1 MPCRQRVA
9 NPLPALY
16 REQKM
21 TTERLIKKYP
31 NRRLYD
37 TEESRYITL
46 SEVKDLVMSS
56 VPFRVLD
63 SQSEADITRAILL
76 QIIMEQEAGGDPLF
90 TADMLQRF
98 IRFYG
103 DTAQAAFTTFLDQS
117 LDLFVKQQRM
127 FTEQMQGVWGGNPM
141 EFWMKLGQ
149 QNMGFWQDMDALY
162 KRSGN
167 KEDPGESR

>member
-1 MPCRQRVA
+1 
-9 NPLPALY
+9 
-16 REQKM
+16 M

-46 SEVKDLVMSS
+46 AEVKDLVMRAI
-56 VPFRVLD
+56 PFKVLD
-63 SQSEADITRAILL
+63 SQTEDDITRTILL
-76 QIIMEQEAGGDPLF
+76 QIIMDQEAGGSPMF
-90 TADMLQRF
+90 AAAMLERF

-117 LDLFVKQQRM
+117 LDLFLKQQRM

-141 EFWMKLGQ
+141 EFWVKLGQ
-149 QNMGFWQDMDALY
+149 QNMGFWKDMEELSRKSAGADENSGD
-162 KRSGN
+162 KR
-167 KEDPGESR
+167 

>member
-1 MPCRQRVA
+1 
-9 NPLPALY
+9 
-16 REQKM
+16 M

-46 SEVKDLVMSS
+46 AEVKDLVMNAIA
-56 VPFRVLD
+56 FRVVD
-63 SQSEADITRAILL
+63 SQTEADITRAILL
-76 QIIMEQEAGGDPLF
+76 QIIMEQEAGGTPLF
-90 TADMLQRF
+90 TAAMLERF

-103 DTAQAAFTTFLDQS
+103 DSAQAAFTTFLDQS

-167 KEDPGESR
+167 TEDPSAKR

>member
-1 MPCRQRVA
+1 
-9 NPLPALY
+9 
-16 REQKM
+16 M

-46 SEVKDLVMSS
+46 AEVKDLVMRAI
-56 VPFRVLD
+56 PFKVLD
-63 SQSEADITRAILL
+63 SQTEDDITRTILL
-76 QIIMEQEAGGDPLF
+76 QIIMDQEAGGSPMF
-90 TADMLQRF
+90 TAAMLERF

-117 LDLFVKQQRM
+117 LDLFLKQQRM

-141 EFWMKLGQ
+141 EFWVKLGQ
-149 QNMGFWQDMDALY
+149 QNMGFWKDMEELSRKSAGADENSGD
-162 KRSGN
+162 KR
-167 KEDPGESR
+167 

>member
-1 MPCRQRVA
+1 
-9 NPLPALY
+9 
-16 REQKM
+16 M
-21 TTERLIKKYP
+21 TPSRLIKKYP

-46 SEVKDLVMSS
+46 AEVKDLVMNA
-56 VPFRVLD
+56 VAFRVVD
-63 SQSEADITRAILL
+63 SQTEADITRSILL
-76 QIIMEQEAGGDPLF
+76 QIIMEQEAGGHPLF
-90 TADMLQRF
+90 TAAMLERF

-103 DTAQAAFTTFLDQS
+103 DTAQEAFTTFLDQS

-167 KEDPGESR
+167 TEDPGNKR